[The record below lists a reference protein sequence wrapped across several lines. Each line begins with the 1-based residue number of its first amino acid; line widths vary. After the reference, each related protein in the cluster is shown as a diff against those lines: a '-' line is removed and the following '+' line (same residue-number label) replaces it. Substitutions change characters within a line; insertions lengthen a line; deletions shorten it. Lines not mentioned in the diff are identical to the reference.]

1 MSASPGPSRA
11 PVPSPCIDVCTMDAA
26 TGWCRGC
33 LRTID
38 EIAAWGVLEDRHK
51 REVWKQLAA
60 RRRTPAGRALVAE
73 REHAAAQAALEPA
86 SGAAPPPTDTTP

>member
-1 MSASPGPSRA
+1 MTVAPPRPRA

-51 REVWKQLAA
+51 REVWKHLEE
-60 RRRTPAGRALVAE
+60 RRRTPAGRTLVAE
-73 REHAAAQAALEPA
+73 RDAGAQAGRDLAPDVA
-86 SGAAPPPTDTTP
+86 PSSGDATP

>member
-1 MSASPGPSRA
+1 MKAASPTPTHA
-11 PVPSPCIDVCTMDAA
+11 PVPSPCIDVCTMDET

-51 REVWKQLAA
+51 REVWKHLAE
-60 RRRTPAGRALVAE
+60 RRGTPAGRALVAE
-73 REHAAAQAALEPA
+73 REAAGQAALEPA
-86 SGAAPPPTDTTP
+86 SGAAPPSEDSTP